1 MSAPVA
7 SPVRSVREQIADQ
20 LRNEIL
26 ADRFPENEPLRE
38 SAIAERFGTSRGP
51 IRDVFLQLSQEG
63 ALVYRPNAGVRV
75 NSPVTNNERTLL
87 MGLRKQIELAA
98 LPAYLRNR
106 TEADD
111 RILREILARMRQACR
126 DKDLPAI
133 AGSDIALH
141 QHIVRRGVSEQVEAV
156 WTSIAVRIRMDYSRI
171 SRHLD
176 IYREHERIIE
186 AVEAGDEARACEALI
201 SNLI

>member
-1 MSAPVA
+1 MPAV
-7 SPVRSVREQIADQ
+7 SPIRSVREQIADQ

-26 ADRFPENEPLRE
+26 ADQFRENEPLRE
-38 SAIAERFGTSRGP
+38 AAVAERFGTSRGP

-63 ALVYRPNAGVRV
+63 ALVYKPNSGVRV
-75 NSPVTNNERTLL
+75 NSPVLNGQRTLL

-98 LPAYLRNR
+98 LPAYLENR
-106 TEADD
+106 TKEDD
-111 RILREILARMRQACR
+111 LALREVLNRMRQACR
-126 DKDLPAI
+126 EKDLPAI

-171 SRHLD
+171 ARHLD
-176 IYREHERIIE
+176 IYREHERIVEAIE
-186 AVEAGDEARACEALI
+186 ANDEAGARESLI
-201 SNLI
+201 ANLI

>member
-1 MSAPVA
+1 MPVA
-7 SPVRSVREQIADQ
+7 SPIRSVREQIADQ

-38 SAIAERFGTSRGP
+38 AAVAERFGTSRGP
-51 IRDVFLQLSQEG
+51 IRDVFLQLTQEG
-63 ALVYRPNAGVRV
+63 ALVYKPNAGVRV
-75 NSPVTNNERTLL
+75 NSPVMNGERTLL
-87 MGLRKQIELAA
+87 MELRKQIELAA
-98 LPAYLRNR
+98 LPAYLKNR
-106 TEADD
+106 SANDD
-111 RILREILARMRQACR
+111 RVLRGVLAGMRQACR
-126 DKDLPAI
+126 DKDVPAI

-141 QHIVRRGVSEQVEAV
+141 QHIVRRGVSAQVEAV

-176 IYREHERIIE
+176 IFREHERI
-186 AVEAGDEARACEALI
+186 VEAIESGDEKRAREALI